1 MIRPATL
8 DDLPALA
15 ALHGESFADAWSAD
29 WLGRLLASPGAFALV
44 AEQVGR
50 PAGFVLARNA
60 AGEAEILTL
69 AVAPAARRAGL
80 GRALVGQAARHA
92 TGCGATVIYLE
103 VAVANAPARALY
115 GALGF
120 EEAGR
125 RKGYYAQHPGSA
137 PGDALVLKAELPLRP
152 LGKGSQLD

>member
-15 ALHGESFADAWSAD
+15 ALHGASFADAWSAD
-29 WLGRLLASPGAFALV
+29 SLGRLLASPGAFALV
-44 AEQVGR
+44 AERDGR

-69 AVAPAARRAGL
+69 AVSPAARRLGL
-80 GRALVGQAARHA
+80 GRALVGEAARGA
-92 TGCGATVIYLE
+92 AESGATVIFLE
-103 VAVANAPARALY
+103 VAVANLAARSLY
-115 GALGF
+115 GAFGF

-125 RKGYYAQHPGSA
+125 RKGYYMEDPGSA
-137 PGDALVLKAELPLRP
+137 PGDALVLRAELPLRP
-152 LGKGSQLD
+152 LGKERQVD